1 MDVDA
6 LRIFLDIARTGSFA
20 AAARERGLEPSSL
33 SRAIAGLE
41 RSLGFRLLQRSTRRV
56 ALSEAGAL
64 YLARVQT
71 ALDDLETG
79 AEEARAL
86 SVGPTGVLRVTASVT
101 FGVTLLAPLVPE
113 LRAAMPHVGLD
124 LEFTDENLDLVANRI
139 DLAIR
144 LAPSY
149 RRDVVGVKAFDVR
162 YCVCAATAYLALA
175 PRIEAPAD
183 LSAHRCVL
191 FSLPQFRSR
200 WLFRDRAGALTEV
213 AIGGDIVISTPLVV
227 REAARRGLGPALLPH
242 WLIAD
247 ELRTGALVDLF
258 PDHDVTATDFTTA
271 AWLLYPSRRHLPL
284 KTRAAIDFFRAR
296 LRHLSDR

>member
-1 MDVDA
+1 M
-6 LRIFLDIARTGSFA
+6 
-20 AAARERGLEPSSL
+20 
-33 SRAIAGLE
+33 
-41 RSLGFRLLQRSTRRV
+41 
-56 ALSEAGAL
+56 SEAGAL

-124 LEFTDENLDLVANRI
+124 LELTDGNLDLVANRI

-162 YCVCAATAYLALA
+162 YCVCAATAYLASA
-175 PRIEAPAD
+175 PRIETPAD

-213 AIGGDIVISTPLVV
+213 AIGGDIVISTPLSSATPT
-227 REAARRGLGPALLPH
+227 RHGLGPALLPH
-242 WLIAD
+242 WLVAD
-247 ELRTGALVDLF
+247 DLRTGALVDLF
-258 PDHDVTATDFTTA
+258 SDHDVTATDFTTA
-271 AWLLYPSRRHLPL
+271 AWLLYPSRTAPAAENPRRYRFFQGAAAPSLGPL
-284 KTRAAIDFFRAR
+284 RLQHTGSVLAVADYVEAIFAFSAAFSPPSASIRAR
-296 LRHLSDR
+296 SASTVSRTSAASIF